1 MATRK
6 LEALVGKKGKVDVE
20 LLQPPAVQ
28 QPWTGAQG
36 NIITLGGAEVV
47 DPRDPKGERKIPDPF
62 NIKVDAAGLATAQ
75 KALVEAA
82 QKVLGKMS
90 DGGRPAYAFGGEG
103 AQHGGKPL
111 PQLLID
117 AGNAGFDVMQP
128 SANHIDLARCAVDAA
143 YCAWVKAVHTAAGI
157 PLLSV
162 SVHMDAYLL
171 MAAIHDP
178 RAREILGEDPKLTD
192 EQLRTVLLHK
202 MALILIGAAR
212 LGIRALHLFWG
223 QPGSV
228 PLYGWPFHPAGGT
241 NVKAMRALFVQIMKP
256 LVRLAEQLGIFLC
269 DEIHF
274 GTIATN
280 ADDYIAV
287 WEELGKPA
295 CLVLGFDPSH
305 FWHGET
311 WWQALD
317 KLRKA
322 GIKVILC
329 HFKQT
334 VLLAGR
340 PMLSYQVDDRLRGM
354 FFAQLASTSGIVDMN
369 AYAGQLTIPG
379 TGLVE
384 FWHGVCNLPIPGYAE
399 AEDPHWATWPVLVSG
414 VHYLQGLLGTMCLP
428 TQHFTAEM

>member
-178 RAREILGEDPKLTD
+178 RAREILGE
-192 EQLRTVLLHK
+192 
-202 MALILIGAAR
+202 
-212 LGIRALHLFWG
+212 
-223 QPGSV
+223 
-228 PLYGWPFHPAGGT
+228 
-241 NVKAMRALFVQIMKP
+241 
-256 LVRLAEQLGIFLC
+256 
-269 DEIHF
+269 
-274 GTIATN
+274 
-280 ADDYIAV
+280 
-287 WEELGKPA
+287 
-295 CLVLGFDPSH
+295 
-305 FWHGET
+305 
-311 WWQALD
+311 
-317 KLRKA
+317 
-322 GIKVILC
+322 
-329 HFKQT
+329 
-334 VLLAGR
+334 
-340 PMLSYQVDDRLRGM
+340 
-354 FFAQLASTSGIVDMN
+354 
-369 AYAGQLTIPG
+369 
-379 TGLVE
+379 
-384 FWHGVCNLPIPGYAE
+384 
-399 AEDPHWATWPVLVSG
+399 
-414 VHYLQGLLGTMCLP
+414 
-428 TQHFTAEM
+428 